1 MSVFFT
7 VKSSRILFYLIF
19 DSHFTYLFL
28 EFSVMA
34 DTYQVINEY
43 LMNEEQIYSE
53 YGKWVHTGSLGCNQ
67 FK

>member
-19 DSHFTYLFL
+19 DSHFTYLVL

-43 LMNEEQIYSE
+43 LMNGGTNLLRIWQVSAHRQP
-53 YGKWVHTGSLGCNQ
+53 WM
-67 FK
+67 

>member
-7 VKSSRILFYLIF
+7 VKSSSIIFYLIF

-43 LMNEEQIYSE
+43 FMNGGTNVLRICQVSAHRQP
-53 YGKWVHTGSLGCNQ
+53 WV
-67 FK
+67 